1 LNKKGSINLFLI
13 DEETMLIKIVLVAVL
28 SLGVSCFAESGA
40 DKSKPP
46 ADSNS
51 PAQASSVASPA
62 TKENTKSSTQNSST
76 HKKPSMVDFC
86 KKHPC

>member
-1 LNKKGSINLFLI
+1 
-13 DEETMLIKIVLVAVL
+13 MLIKIVLVAVL
-28 SLGVSCFAESGA
+28 SFSVSCFAESGA

-46 ADSNS
+46 ADSKS
-51 PAQASSVASPA
+51 PAQASSVAGPA
-62 TKENTKSSTQNSST
+62 TQENAKSSTQNSST